1 MTLSVGTKLGPY
13 EIVGALGAGGMG
25 EVYRARD
32 TRLNRGVALKILPEL
47 FALDPDRLA
56 RFEREAQVLASLN
69 HPNIAAIYGLE
80 EGPAEAGPYV
90 HGVGAGF
97 SRPMRALVL
106 ELVEGPTLAD
116 RIAQG
121 PVPLAEAWPIAR
133 QICEAL
139 EAAHEQGIIHRDLK
153 PANVKVRPDGTVKVL
168 DFGLAK
174 LTDPVG
180 RVLPFGPAGSKEQDP
195 AYGVSNSPT
204 MMASMPGTILGTAA
218 YMSPE
223 QATGKEADRASDVW
237 AFGCVLYEML
247 TGRRAFPGDSASEIL
262 ASVLKTEPDWHHLP
276 AGPEALRRLLR
287 RCLEKDQKRR
297 LRDIRDARIEIDEA
311 QAEPLSAIAGT
322 HASPRRGE
330 RLAWRSALALVTIV
344 GAAIVLGRWSAA
356 PITTPLPEMRVEI
369 NTPPTTDPT
378 SLAISPDGQTLAFV
392 ATSVSQPHLWL
403 RPFNAVSARPL
414 PNTDGASFPFWSP
427 DSRSVAF
434 FAYGQ
439 LKQIGIDGGSPR
451 TLANAPGGVSGTW
464 SRDGVILFSTLGGP
478 IRRISDRGG
487 DPTPAT
493 QLDAQQGAHHL
504 PQFLPDGRH
513 FLYWAVGGREPNG
526 VYVGEL
532 DGSEARRLL
541 DADFPAVYA
550 PQDHLLFVRQ
560 GTLFAQRFDRT
571 RLALAGTAFP
581 VAEQVTGSSV
591 VRVRAAVSTSAAGP
605 IAYRTGSAG
614 GGERQL
620 TWFDRSGRQLA
631 NVGAPF
637 PSTQLSPSL
646 SPDGRRVALFR
657 DANGEIDVWV
667 LDVER
672 GVPARFT
679 FDSADDVRPLWSRDG
694 SRIVFSSNR
703 KGVHDLYQ
711 KSASGAGSEEAL
723 LLQTAQLKYSTDWSP
738 DGRFLLYESTDP
750 KRTTDIWA
758 LPLDGDRKPF
768 PVVQTDFEEHGG
780 QFSPDGNW
788 IAYVSIKSG
797 RYEVYVRPFAQRTG
811 DEIRISSDGGDQ
823 VRWRP
828 DGKELFYIA
837 RDGQLVAVPIRPGP
851 NSETLEAGTPARLFA
866 TRVGGWAGGLPGS
879 QYVVSPDGQRFLMN
893 TLTGEVVTSPIT
905 VILNWKP
912 QP

>member
-1 MTLSVGTKLGPY
+1 MALIPGTRLGVY
-13 EIVGALGAGGMG
+13 DVSAQIGAGGMG

-32 TRLNRGVALKILPEL
+32 TKLGRDVAIKVLPDSL
-47 FALDPDRLA
+47 ASDPERLA
-56 RFEREAQVLASLN
+56 RFEREALVLAALN

-80 EGPAEAGPYV
+80 EGPANAGHYV
-90 HGVGAGF
+90 
-97 SRPMRALVL
+97 RALVL

-116 RIAQG
+116 RIART
-121 PVPLAEAWPIAR
+121 PMPLDDALPIAR

-174 LTDPVG
+174 LDERSASLSCERGDLTH
-180 RVLPFGPAGSKEQDP
+180 
-195 AYGVSNSPT
+195 SPT
-204 MMASMPGTILGTAA
+204 LMASMPGAILGTAA

-247 TGRRAFPGDSASEIL
+247 TGRQAFQGDSVSEVL
-262 ASVLKTEPDWHHLP
+262 ASVLKTEPDWHRVP
-276 AGPEALRRLLR
+276 AGPEGIRRLLR
-287 RCLEKDQKRR
+287 RCLQKDQKRR

-311 QAEPLSAIAGT
+311 QAEPLTAIPGAQ
-322 HASPRRGE
+322 APSRRNE
-330 RLAWRSALALVTIV
+330 RLAWLFALVVVTIV
-344 GAAIVLGRWSAA
+344 AAVIVLGRLGAA
-356 PITTPLPEMRVEI
+356 PSTTPLPEMRVEI

-392 ATSVSQPHLWL
+392 ATSDGQSRLWL

-414 PNTDGASFPFWSP
+414 PETDGASFPFWSP

-434 FAYGQ
+434 FADG
-439 LKQIGIDGGSPR
+439 LIKQIGVDGGSPR
-451 TLANAPGGVSGTW
+451 TLANAPGGVGGTW
-464 SRDGVILFSTLGGP
+464 NREGVILFSRLGSP
-478 IRRISDRGG
+478 ILRLSDRGG

-493 QLDAQQGAHHL
+493 QLDAQQGAHYG

-513 FLYWAVGGREPNG
+513 FLYWAVGGRAPNG
-526 VYVGEL
+526 VYVGQL
-532 DGSEARRLL
+532 DGSETRRLL

-550 PQDHLLFVRQ
+550 SQDHLLFVRQ
-560 GTLFAQRFDRT
+560 GTLFAQRFDPA
-571 RLALAGTAFP
+571 RLALAGTPFP
-581 VAEQVTGSSV
+581 VAEQVTSSSNK
-591 VRVRAAVSTSAAGP
+591 VRAAVSTSDAGP
-605 IAYRTGSAG
+605 VAYRTGSAS

-620 TWFDRSGRQLA
+620 TWFDRSGHQLA
-631 NVGAPF
+631 NMGAPF
-637 PSTQLSPSL
+637 RSTQLAPSL

-657 DANGEIDVWV
+657 GVNGNIDVWL

-672 GVPARFT
+672 GVPTRFT

-703 KGVHDLYQ
+703 TGVHDLYQ
-711 KSASGAGSEEAL
+711 KSASGSGTEEAL
-723 LLQTAQLKYSTDWSP
+723 LLQTPQNKLAIDWSP
-738 DGRFLLYESTDP
+738 DGRFVLYQSIDP
-750 KRTTDIWA
+750 KRNIDIWA

-768 PVVQTDFEEHGG
+768 AVVQTDFEEHGG
-780 QFSPDGNW
+780 QFSPDGKW

-797 RYEVYVRPFAQRTG
+797 RYEVYVRPFQRTA

-837 RDGQLVAVPIRPGP
+837 RDGQLVAVPIRLGS
-851 NSETLEAGTPARLFA
+851 NNETVEAGTPVRLFV
-866 TRVGGWAGGLPGS
+866 TRVSGWGS
-879 QYVVSPDGQRFLMN
+879 GTQGPQYVVSPDGQRFLMN
-893 TLTGEVVTSPIT
+893 TLTGEVITSPIT

-912 QP
+912 KG